1 MNKNWI
7 YAGIGTVTVTLSCTN
22 LISAEVSQKKPNV
35 LLILADDLG
44 YNGLHCYGNEWLK
57 TPNID
62 KLFSQGIHFKN
73 GYSAAPV
80 CQPSRI
86 AILSGQYS
94 PRTGGYR
101 VVDRFKGKEDLI
113 KYIVPKLTGMALDKI
128 TIAEAFKSA
137 GYTTAMYG
145 KWHAGNYKPSLHP
158 RYQGFD
164 EAYKCAGYFDT
175 HKADPKVIL
184 PPGMDLPE
192 YFTQKATEFMEKA
205 HNEGKP
211 FFLYMPYFLVHGSS
225 RDNPIDVN
233 FFKRHKDT
241 NLPIDDKSDKT
252 NITKDINYYKTALKG
267 IVPYDKNFAY
277 EAVIAG
283 KTTHLDEC
291 IGELMKTVAR
301 LGIEKDTIIIFTSD
315 NGSPSHLFDTPYRGR
330 KGETY
335 DGGMHVPYI
344 FVWPGKIKAESVSS
358 ERIIGVDLYPTL
370 LNLTGIKPPENYPL
384 DGANLAP
391 ILLNKEKSL
400 PPRAIYCYYPKYA
413 GYRPATRHW
422 TDSWRN
428 VIFDGN
434 YKLIE
439 YPEYAQY
446 ELYNLKDD
454 PEETTNLVNAE
465 PERKNTL
472 IKKLHQWMI
481 DINAPKLTPNP
492 NYKYRQ

>member
-1 MNKNWI
+1 M
-7 YAGIGTVTVTLSCTN
+7 GLGTALTLSVANT
-22 LISAEVSQKKPNV
+22 LSAETVQKKPNV

-62 KLFSQGIHFKN
+62 KLYAEGMHFTN
-73 GYSAAPV
+73 GYAAAPV

-113 KYIVPKLTGMALDKI
+113 KYIVPKLTGMALEKI
-128 TIAEAFKSA
+128 TIAETFKKA

-158 RYQGFD
+158 KYQGFD

-175 HKADPKVIL
+175 HKADPKVTL

-192 YFTQKATEFMEKA
+192 YFTQKAQTFMAKA
-205 HNEGKP
+205 HEEGKP

-225 RDNPIDVN
+225 KSNPIDIKL
-233 FFKRHKDT
+233 FQRHKDT
-241 NLPIDDKSDKT
+241 KLPLDDQADKT
-252 NITKDINYYKTALKG
+252 NITKDINYYKTKLKD
-267 IVPYDKNFAY
+267 IIPDDKKFAY

-291 IGELMKTVAR
+291 IGKLMETVSK
-301 LGIEKDTIIIFTSD
+301 LGIEKNTIIIFTSD
-315 NGSPSHLFDTPYRGR
+315 NGSPSPLFVGPYRGR

-335 DGGMHVPYI
+335 DGGMRVPYI
-344 FVWPGKIKAESVSS
+344 FVWPGKIKPGSVSD

-370 LNLTGIKPPENYPL
+370 LKLAGIKPPENYPL
-384 DGANLAP
+384 DGTSIAS
-391 ILLNKEKSL
+391 ILLGKEKQL
-400 PPRAIYCYYPKYA
+400 PARQIYCYYPKYA
-413 GYRPATRHW
+413 GYKAKTRHW

-439 YPEYAQY
+439 YPEYGDY
-446 ELYNLKDD
+446 EMYDLKKD
-454 PEETTNLVNAE
+454 PKETKNLVNTE
-465 PERKNTL
+465 PEKKATL
-472 IKKLHQWMI
+472 TNKLHQWMI
-481 DINAPKLTPNP
+481 DIDAPKLIENK
-492 NYKYRQ
+492 NYKYKE